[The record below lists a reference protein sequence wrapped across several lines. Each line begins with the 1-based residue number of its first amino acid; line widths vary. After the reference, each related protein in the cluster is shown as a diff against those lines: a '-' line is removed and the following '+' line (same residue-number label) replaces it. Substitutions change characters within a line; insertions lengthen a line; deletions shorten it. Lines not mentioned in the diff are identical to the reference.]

1 MNTVSPNVRDP
12 QTHTII
18 GVAMEVHRELG
29 CGFLE
34 AVYHEALAVELDSRS
49 IPFRQEVD
57 IPVFYKGHRL
67 NCGYR
72 ADFVVYDDLLL
83 ELKALKQL
91 TGVEESQIIH
101 YLKATG
107 IRRGLLLNFGAPSLE
122 FKRFV
127 LGPRRVN
134 ASDNNDRPEPS

>member
-1 MNTVSPNVRDP
+1 MNTASSNVRDS
-12 QTHTII
+12 QTHAII
-18 GVAMEVHRELG
+18 GAAMEVHRELG

-34 AVYHEALAVELDSRS
+34 AVYHAALAVELDARS
-49 IPFRQEVD
+49 IPVRQEVD

-72 ADFVVYDDLLL
+72 AGFVVYDDLLL

-107 IRRGLLLNFGAPSLE
+107 MRRGLLLNFGAPSLE

-127 LGPRRVN
+127 ITPRR
-134 ASDNNDRPEPS
+134 ADPSRDDRRPDT